1 MKKFSR
7 VFAAALMFM
16 ILVTGLVSS
25 FSVSAATVSYQCDL
39 DVGNIKSG
47 QFEFMAYD
55 IANQMFY
62 ELETTS
68 KATWSP
74 DWPGHFVPGKEVYT
88 VSKSEISEAKL
99 DLMCDPER
107 KWGAAVVFT
116 APAAGKYNIVVNL
129 NKYSG
134 VDGNGK
140 VCYVDVMLVKGGDG
154 TVLREEKK
162 LEYGTLDWKKLN
174 VQLAANEKV
183 YILVTPNA
191 ESTKVSSQNVALTM
205 FLVNEAPQQSTKPN
219 TTNPDTTD
227 PDTTDPS
234 GSNSQITT
242 DPSGSNSQNT
252 TTPVGSDAE
261 VNDGDNDPKS
271 SGVNPILI
279 VGIVG
284 GVLVLAAI
292 AVVVILNVKN
302 KKK

>member
-7 VFAAALMFM
+7 IFAAALMFM

-25 FSVSAATVSYQCDL
+25 FGVSAATASYQCDL

-62 ELETTS
+62 ELESTS

-74 DWPGHFVPGKEVYT
+74 DWPGHFVPGKEIYT
-88 VSKSEISEAKL
+88 VSKSEIPEAKL
-99 DLMCDPER
+99 DLMCDPANN
-107 KWGAAVVFT
+107 WGAAVVFT

-134 VDGNGK
+134 IDANGK
-140 VCYVDVMLVKGGDG
+140 VCYVDVVLVKGGDG
-154 TVLREEKK
+154 SILREEKK

-183 YILVTPNA
+183 YILVTGNA
-191 ESTKVSSQNVALTM
+191 ESTKSSSQNVALNM

-219 TTNPDTTD
+219 TTDPDTTD
-227 PDTTDPS
+227 PDTTDP
-234 GSNSQITT
+234 
-242 DPSGSNSQNT
+242 DT
-252 TTPVGSDAE
+252 TTPDTTKPGVTEPDPDNNSG
-261 VNDGDNDPKS
+261 NKGDNGDS
-271 SGVNPILI
+271 SGVNPIVI
-279 VGIVG
+279 VAIVG
-284 GVLVLAAI
+284 GVLVLATVI
-292 AVVVILNVKN
+292 VVVVLNA
-302 KKK
+302 KKKKN